1 MKKEQIL
8 EAIKNLA
15 KSCGFYQRTYEALSS
30 GTEQSEKMLSH
41 LVARNFK
48 DAVDL
53 VLYIE
58 CGF

>member
-30 GTEQSEKMLSH
+30 GTEQSERMLSH

-48 DAVDL
+48 DEVDL